1 MNASGQRIC
10 LNMIVKNEAPVIRRC
25 LTSVLPIIDHWV
37 IVDTGSEDGTQQIIR
52 EFLADLP
59 GELHERPWVNFA
71 HNRSEA
77 LELAREQGDYIFV
90 IDADEILEIE
100 PGTELP
106 QLILDSYNVQV
117 RYGNTKY
124 LRRQLV
130 RNALPWRYEGV
141 LHEYITCEQAR
152 TEQFLPGL
160 CTVPHH
166 DGARA
171 LDPLT
176 YKKDAALLE
185 KAVQEDPTNARYV
198 FYLAQSHRDAGDFE
212 AALLV
217 YKQRVDLG
225 GWREEVWYSL
235 YQIAQLKERLR
246 HPWPEAMDAYLTAW
260 QYQPHRAGP
269 LYRIAMHYQAKSEY
283 HTSHLFL
290 SKAMQ
295 LPTPGPEGLFVEH
308 TLYAYQ
314 LALDHAVAS
323 YYVGDQEAAVA
334 GNSNLLRSGQLPAF
348 AVDQVIRNR
357 RFSLDLHYK
366 QNRREQPHTSSLYVF
381 VPITDNPSLE
391 LDDCLDS
398 LLSQQS
404 DPFQVVILSP
414 RVDSALKE
422 RVTLSENFSL
432 VQQSSP
438 DVWQSIRHYLST
450 TDSPCEIAMLLQ
462 PTSRLDTSGTI
473 TSMRTLFSDANCAF
487 AYGQFRTASGSLGT
501 AEPPTSSDAL
511 TKLTTNIICSG
522 PVLIRSSILKSLAE
536 SSEINTTSLL
546 RTAGYSQIRF
556 SDEIWSIALEPLHP
570 STTKPVEKINT
581 SHLHGIKL
589 PKISCMMVT
598 LDRLALVK
606 HSILL
611 FAQQTYP
618 ERELIIV
625 TDGKPLFREAIER
638 FVQSCGLDNV
648 RFVYPEGP
656 RRTLGQLRNIAMQA
670 ATGEILCQ
678 WDDDDSNHPERLMVQ
693 AQYMLQNNA
702 GACFLS
708 DHLQLIEEKQA
719 LCWIDWTAGATS
731 IGPENLAPGTLMM
744 LRNDHV
750 SYPEEGPLSRQ
761 GEDSALLYAL
771 HRSVDVKPLSGN
783 GHLYLY
789 RFHGRNTFSREHH
802 YRLSSFRYTS
812 DMLQK
817 NMDKLRDAARY
828 YALPQPCYVLP
839 REGPAFTLER

>member
-404 DPFQVVILSP
+404 DPFQVVILSLTP
-414 RVDSALKE
+414 PSRNASHLVRTSRWYNRAARMYGKAFAITSRQQIAPAKLPCCFSLRRGWIPLAPLHPCAHSLATQTVRLPTDSSALHPAAWA
-422 RVTLSENFSL
+422 RQSHPPAATHS
-432 VQQSSP
+432 QSS
-438 DVWQSIRHYLST
+438 
-450 TDSPCEIAMLLQ
+450 
-462 PTSRLDTSGTI
+462 
-473 TSMRTLFSDANCAF
+473 
-487 AYGQFRTASGSLGT
+487 
-501 AEPPTSSDAL
+501 PPTSSAV
-511 TKLTTNIICSG
+511 G
-522 PVLIRSSILKSLAE
+522 
-536 SSEINTTSLL
+536 
-546 RTAGYSQIRF
+546 QF
-556 SDEIWSIALEPLHP
+556 
-570 STTKPVEKINT
+570 
-581 SHLHGIKL
+581 
-589 PKISCMMVT
+589 
-598 LDRLALVK
+598 
-606 HSILL
+606 L
-611 FAQQTYP
+611 FAP
-618 ERELIIV
+618 A
-625 TDGKPLFREAIER
+625 F
-638 FVQSCGLDNV
+638 
-648 RFVYPEGP
+648 
-656 RRTLGQLRNIAMQA
+656 
-670 ATGEILCQ
+670 
-678 WDDDDSNHPERLMVQ
+678 SN
-693 AQYMLQNNA
+693 
-702 GACFLS
+702 
-708 DHLQLIEEKQA
+708 
-719 LCWIDWTAGATS
+719 
-731 IGPENLAPGTLMM
+731 
-744 LRNDHV
+744 
-750 SYPEEGPLSRQ
+750 LSRRVQ
-761 GEDSALLYAL
+761 RSTPHRYSALQATHKSASLM
-771 HRSVDVKPLSGN
+771 RS
-783 GHLYLY
+783 
-789 RFHGRNTFSREHH
+789 GR
-802 YRLSSFRYTS
+802 
-812 DMLQK
+812 
-817 NMDKLRDAARY
+817 
-828 YALPQPCYVLP
+828 
-839 REGPAFTLER
+839 